1 MRGSPSTSATTS
13 IWSKACSR
21 RARDVFD
28 ISSMRKSV
36 RGASFSRR
44 RLTARPRHS
53 RLSAHDGRHCGA
65 EGSPRRSAGLPHCR
79 RESGARATA
88 AAWRCYIPLP
98 PGCLLAH
105 GGAGRQQQA
114 GRGHAAGPHPCG
126 HALLRGAPRC
136 RRPQKSQAG
145 DASKTDPDD
154 PPERPP
160 EEAQREAQQHGSE
173 QQRAQ
178 SQQFPCGRGLLT
190 IGSTDPPRDGHRLNH
205 RNPSR
210 CSPELPSPTT
220 GTGPASSVTPGP
232 GRGRGRR
239 WLEWSGARSRRRAG

>member
-1 MRGSPSTSATTS
+1 MLEKSKGRLRHQLHAQVRTRRIVLATPAHSAAKAFAVERSRRAALRRRRITRTVSGAATLPTRIGSPSDSGSVALLHTSA
-13 IWSKACSR
+13 
-21 RARDVFD
+21 
-28 ISSMRKSV
+28 
-36 RGASFSRR
+36 
-44 RLTARPRHS
+44 
-53 RLSAHDGRHCGA
+53 
-65 EGSPRRSAGLPHCR
+65 
-79 RESGARATA
+79 
-88 AAWRCYIPLP
+88 P

-105 GGAGRQQQA
+105 GGAGRQQQE

-126 HALLRGAPRC
+126 HALFRGGPRC
-136 RRPQKSQAG
+136 RRPQKSLAG